1 MMMDEETEEMIH
13 RNSIESFKSK
23 AMQIDSRQGNNK
35 SSLIKKLPS
44 NNAAVDKPT
53 SIYIYNITAM
63 SLLRLIN
70 SFLLF
75 QSSLVD

>member
-44 NNAAVDKPT
+44 NNAAVDTNAYEIKKLSEPV
-53 SIYIYNITAM
+53 SISQNPI
-63 SLLRLIN
+63 SGDV
-70 SFLLF
+70 S
-75 QSSLVD
+75 Q